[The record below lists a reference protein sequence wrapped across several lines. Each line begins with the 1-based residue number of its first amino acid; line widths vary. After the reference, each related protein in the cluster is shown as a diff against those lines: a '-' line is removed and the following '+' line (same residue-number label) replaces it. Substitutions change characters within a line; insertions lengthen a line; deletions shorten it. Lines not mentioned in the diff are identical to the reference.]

1 MTSPKAGS
9 PIATSS
15 RPDERRRTLRSRRA
29 QRQASAG
36 GRTSGGVRQP
46 VRTRP
51 KLVLASGS
59 PRRLQLLDQVG
70 ISPDALRPASLD
82 ETPGGNEPPRALV
95 VRLAQA
101 KAEAARD
108 QIANDEALADAH
120 ILAAD
125 TIVAVGRRVLI
136 KPQSVDEAVSTLQ
149 HLSGRSH
156 RVLTCVHLLTP
167 QDKLRRRVV
176 ETRVRFKRLSIEEI
190 DSYIASREWRDKAG
204 GYAIQG
210 LAAAF
215 VRKITGSYTNVVG
228 LPVSEVVQMLVGEG
242 FPVFYNW
249 LKHGEESEL

>member
-1 MTSPKAGS
+1 MTSPKAAS
-9 PIATSS
+9 LIATSNETG
-15 RPDERRRTLRSRRA
+15 ERRAPTLRA
-29 QRQASAG
+29 QRAQAKSAPG
-36 GRTSGGVRQP
+36 AA
-46 VRTRP
+46 RTRP

-59 PRRLQLLDQVG
+59 PRRLALLDQVG
-70 ISPDALRPASLD
+70 IKPDALRPATLD
-82 ETPGGNEPPRALV
+82 EAPASGEPPRALV

-108 QIANDEALADAH
+108 QIANDDNLADAH
-120 ILAAD
+120 VLAAD
-125 TIVAVGRRVLI
+125 TIVAVGRRVLV
-136 KPQSVDEAVSTLQ
+136 KPESVEQAVSSLQ
-149 HLSGRSH
+149 LLSGRSH

-167 QDKLRRRVV
+167 QDKLRRRVI
-176 ETRVRFKRLSIEEI
+176 ETRVRFKRLSLEEI

-215 VRKITGSYTNVVG
+215 VRKVNGSYTNVVG

-249 LKHGEESEL
+249 LKLGEELQD

>member
-9 PIATSS
+9 LIATSS
-15 RPDERRRTLRSRRA
+15 ATENRRQTLRA
-29 QRQASAG
+29 QRAQSAASAKSRSRKDG
-36 GRTSGGVRQP
+36 SDVVQA
-46 VRTRP
+46 RP

-59 PRRLQLLDQVG
+59 PRRLHLLDQVG
-70 ISPDALRPASLD
+70 ISPDAVRPASID
-82 ETPGGNEPPRALV
+82 ETPGSNEAPRGLV

-101 KAEAARD
+101 KAEVARD
-108 QIANDEALADAH
+108 QIANDEGLADAH

-125 TIVAVGRRVLI
+125 TIVAVGRRVLV
-136 KPQSVDEAVSTLQ
+136 KPASVDEAVTSLQ
-149 HLSGRSH
+149 LLSGRSH
-156 RVLTCVHLLTP
+156 RVLTAVHVLTP
-167 QDKLRRRVV
+167 ADKVRRRVI

-249 LKHGEESEL
+249 LKLGEDTET

>member
-15 RPDERRRTLRSRRA
+15 LIDDRRTTLRA
-29 QRQASAG
+29 QRASSKAASG
-36 GRTSGGVRQP
+36 GRGRNGAGDVVQA
-46 VRTRP
+46 RP

-59 PRRLQLLDQVG
+59 PRRLHLLDQVG
-70 ISPDALRPASLD
+70 ISPDALRPASVD
-82 ETPGGNEPPRALV
+82 ETPGNNEAPRGLV

-101 KAEAARD
+101 KAEVARD

-125 TIVAVGRRVLI
+125 TIVSVGRRVLI
-136 KPQSVDEAVSTLQ
+136 KPESVDEAVTSLQ
-149 HLSGRSH
+149 LLSGRSH
-156 RVLTCVHLLTP
+156 RVLTAVHLLTP
-167 QDKLRRRVV
+167 ADKVRRRVI
-176 ETRVRFKRLSIEEI
+176 ETKVRFKRLSIEEI

-249 LKHGEESEL
+249 LKLGEETET